1 MTKADTVS
9 KISEK
14 TGVQKEVVEQ
24 ILETLFLTVKNSLS
38 EGENIYFRGFGSFIV
53 KERAEKTA
61 RNISLKSTMIIPAH
75 SIPSF
80 KPSPEFVNQ
89 VKQAAAKE

>member
-24 ILETLFLTVKNSLS
+24 ILETLFITVK
-38 EGENIYFRGFGSFIV
+38 NIYFRGFGSFIV